1 MTTLLDGGIAPK
13 SVNDNTSAAN
23 RIINTPGD
31 GPLLIHLTGYN
42 NTDNTNLKFEAWTG
56 ANATGTRL
64 YHSYRGSN
72 SSTTSTVSSTSNY
85 QPYIMYYG
93 MGSGYAEPWNYWMR
107 LSKYTTTTWTSR
119 ASVSSYG
126 SYHSSS
132 GWKQNLSTETT
143 ITSNNNVESLKVYAG
158 SGTIHCK
165 ARVYQN
171 LSRDIS

>member
-126 SYHSSS
+126 RYRYLKPRNYS
-132 GWKQNLSTETT
+132 WLRWTLTKDVTSTCVNETMG
-143 ITSNNNVESLKVYAG
+143 IL
-158 SGTIHCK
+158 I
-165 ARVYQN
+165 
-171 LSRDIS
+171 